1 MLNKTKQAQIDELTK
16 LQLNERLTGNNAN
29 IIFMYDDMIMDI
41 ELEDSPFKKFLKWLF
56 TKEVFD

>member
-1 MLNKTKQAQIDELTK
+1 MNKSEEIENLLS
-16 LQLNERLTGNNAN
+16 LQNNERLTTNEPS

-41 ELEDSPFKKFLKWLF
+41 ELEDGKITKFLKWLF